1 MLICHTYIFFGEVS
15 VHSNFW
21 LLIVSIYQPTFL
33 SNTIKVSGK
42 KSMKQIP
49 RHWILYSEG
58 SWCLEDKKQ
67 LQSLSQVNFLEKV
80 SIVLWIVVVG
90 RIKEMKLRIWRIK
103 GNSLQYREHWRGER
117 YRRCQKSEESVPWEF
132 SRMLMSTHM
141 WWNYHQWGRG
151 VFENIT
157 EQF

>member
-21 LLIVSIYQPTFL
+21 LLIVSIYQTTFL

-49 RHWILYSEG
+49 KHWILYNEG

-90 RIKEMKLRIWRIK
+90 GVKEMKLRIWRIK
-103 GNSLQYREHWRGER
+103 DNSLQYRALERREIQKVSEIWRECPSRIQQNANKYTHVTKLQQMGGGE
-117 YRRCQKSEESVPWEF
+117 CLKT
-132 SRMLMSTHM
+132 L
-141 WWNYHQWGRG
+141 
-151 VFENIT
+151 
-157 EQF
+157 